1 MAQSEIPAAA
11 QGPRRAGVEGRTQK
25 RYRCREKKIVRFAIR
40 PSFENFQALVRDV
53 STSGI
58 GFLYNQPLDIG
69 TLIAIQLKGKQPGS
83 SMVRM
88 ARVVHIRRHFPVKD
102 APWVKK
108 KPLLQSIFCVLG
120 GEEKEPEPQF
130 IYLIG
135 CRMSV
140 PLSPEEL
147 EGLCDTSSGD

>member
-1 MAQSEIPAAA
+1 MPETQPPVTAE
-11 QGPRRAGVEGRTQK
+11 GPRRAGVEGRTQT
-25 RYRCREKKIVRFAIR
+25 RYRCQKKKIVRFAIR
-40 PSFENFQALVRDV
+40 PTFQNFEGVVRDV

-58 GFLYNQPLDIG
+58 GFLFDRPLEPG
-69 TLIAIQLKGKQPGS
+69 TVLAVQLKGGQPGV

-108 KPLLQSIFCVLG
+108 KPLLQSIFSFLG
-120 GEEKEPEPQF
+120 GEDPAPKPQF

-140 PLSPEEL
+140 PLTAEEL
-147 EGLCDTSSGD
+147 ESLEDLASE